1 MIEFK
6 SVSKSFGQKV
16 VLDDVSFHIGDGEI
30 VFVIG
35 KSGMGKSV
43 MLKNIVGL
51 MRPDA
56 GEIWVKG
63 QEVSRLAE
71 AEYFGIRK
79 LCGMIFQSPA
89 LLDSLSVYEN
99 LAFGLR
105 AHRIANS
112 AEEIE
117 PLIHRA
123 IGMVNLPES
132 CLERYP
138 AELSFGMQKRI
149 SLARTL
155 VLRPDYLLY
164 DEPTTGLDPVA
175 THAINHLIETLS
187 RTLGV
192 TSLVVSHD
200 MECALEIADRILML
214 DHGKI
219 LASGSPTELLDSEV
233 PMVQEF
239 MREAKER
246 RL

>member
-6 SVSKSFGQKV
+6 SVSKAFGSKV
-16 VLDDVSFHIGDGEI
+16 VLNDVSFQVGQTEI

-51 MRPDA
+51 MHPDS
-56 GEIWVKG
+56 GEIWVEG
-63 QEVSRLAE
+63 QEVSRLGE
-71 AEYFGIRK
+71 DQYFGVRK
-79 LCGMIFQSPA
+79 RCGMIFQSPA
-89 LLDSLSVYEN
+89 LLDSLTIYEN

-105 AHRIANS
+105 AHRLGSKISELDPA
-112 AEEIE
+112 
-117 PLIHRA
+117 IHKVLA
-123 IGMVNLPES
+123 MVHLDPKILS
-132 CLERYP
+132 QFP
-138 AELSFGMQKRI
+138 AELSFGMQKRA

-155 VLRPDYLLY
+155 ILEPNYLLY

-175 THAINHLIETLS
+175 THFINHLIETLS

-200 MECALEIADRILML
+200 MECALDIADRILML
-214 DHGKI
+214 DQGKI
-219 LASGSPTELLDSEV
+219 IASGSPAELLESQV
-233 PMVQEF
+233 PLVQEF

-246 RL
+246 RP